1 MTTAR
6 DLIEGAFRLIG
17 VYESGEN
24 PSADEMNDA
33 LYSLNELKDTL
44 NLSNLMSYDTLSA
57 TYPFVGNQASYVLGL
72 AGDFNI
78 AIPPVEITK
87 VTIRDINNAL
97 DLPCTILTSADYAD
111 IILKDLESQIPFCVL
126 INQEANNTKTLIFWP
141 VPTSASY
148 GVTIYYQTFVGTF
161 ALDTTIVLPP
171 GYKRMFRYN
180 LATEIAAE
188 YGIPVSSDI
197 DTKAKDS
204 LADVKRQNLIPQTIG
219 VDRSIPSGNNRNRSS
234 YYDVIIGA

>member
-33 LYSLNELKDTL
+33 LFSLNELKDTL
-44 NLSNLMSYDTLSA
+44 NLSNLMSYNTLSA
-57 TYPFVGNQASYVLGL
+57 TYPFVGNQAAYVLGL

-87 VTIRDINNAL
+87 VTIRDINNEL
-97 DLPCTILTSADYAD
+97 DFPCTIITDSDYAD
-111 IILKDLESQIPFCVL
+111 IILKTIESQIPFYVL
-126 INQEANNTKTLIFWP
+126 IAQEANNTKTLTFWP

-148 GVTIYYQTFVGTF
+148 GATIYYQSFVGTF

-188 YGIPVSSDI
+188 YGIPISADI

-204 LADVKRQNLIPQTIG
+204 LADVKRQNFIPQTIG
-219 VDRSIPSGNNRNRSS
+219 VDPAIPSGNRKRSS
-234 YYDVIIGA
+234 YYDVIIGS

>member
-6 DLIEGAFRLIG
+6 DLIKGAFRLIG

-33 LYSLNELKDTL
+33 LFSLNELKDSLNLNNLISYNTL
-44 NLSNLMSYDTLSA
+44 NA
-57 TYPFVGNQASYVLGL
+57 TYPFIGNQASYVLGL

-87 VTIRDINNAL
+87 VTVRDLTNTI
-97 DLPCTILTSADYAD
+97 DYPCDIITDADYAD
-111 IILKDLESQIPFCVL
+111 IILKTVTSTIPYCVL
-126 INQEANNTKTLIFWP
+126 INEQANNTKTLTFWP
-141 VPTSASY
+141 VPTTAAY
-148 GVTIYYQTFVGTF
+148 GTTIYYQSFVSTF
-161 ALDTTIVLPP
+161 ALDTAIVLPP

-188 YGIPVSSDI
+188 YGISVTEDI
-197 DTKAKDS
+197 NRKALES
-204 LADVKRQNLIPQTIG
+204 MADVKRQNYIPQTIG
-219 VDRSIPSGNNRNRSS
+219 VDNSITVGNKVYT
-234 YYDVIIGA
+234 YYDLIIGN